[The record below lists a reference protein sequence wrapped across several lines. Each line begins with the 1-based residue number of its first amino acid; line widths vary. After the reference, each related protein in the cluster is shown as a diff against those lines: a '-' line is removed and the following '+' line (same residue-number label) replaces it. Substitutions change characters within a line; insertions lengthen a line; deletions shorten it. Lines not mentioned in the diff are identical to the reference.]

1 MEILVFETVTY
12 VKIKICSSKP
22 SSIDSWFIKPLS
34 LSFTL
39 RIKIWVVAI
48 LSQKR
53 KKENIKEIICNFWVW
68 MLQYLNQQ
76 LSFCPQKVEKAT
88 LKSYSEII
96 RIFFFH
102 FCPELS
108 KLKNSCFKM
117 WLTDQLYIKLGIKSL
132 KIVVDCFRSVHYMC
146 NWLMHGSKDE
156 VQNIY
161 LLML

>member
-68 MLQYLNQQ
+68 MLQYLKQQ

-96 RIFFFH
+96 RIFFSF
-102 FCPELS
+102 LS
-108 KLKNSCFKM
+108 WAVQTEEFMFQNVAYRPTVHKTRDQKLKNCSRLFQKC
-117 WLTDQLYIKLGIKSL
+117 TLY
-132 KIVVDCFRSVHYMC
+132 V
-146 NWLMHGSKDE
+146 
-156 VQNIY
+156 
-161 LLML
+161 